1 MNTVSSRPEPTENSG
16 RNFLAENES
25 PQLEWSGTVKKE
37 ESSYSADFIATNSRL
52 ILSRGEGHFKDLG
65 LDSIESVE
73 TGVGTRTEREGIS
86 PNATLAFSIISILA
100 GLGWLLFAGS
110 GVLSAILGSIFI
122 ALGLHG
128 LRHGISNYDELKEN
142 MDISEYRIYNVILR
156 TSPQSQFSKPLHIE
170 TRENI
175 GPDLSRIIQEES

>member
-1 MNTVSSRPEPTENSG
+1 MSSRPEPTENSG

-37 ESSYSADFIATNSRL
+37 ENSYSADFIATNSRL

-86 PNATLAFSIISILA
+86 PNATLTFSIISILA

-110 GVLSAILGSIFI
+110 GVASAIFGSIFI

-142 MDISEYRIYNVILR
+142 MDISEYRIYNVVLR

-170 TRENI
+170 TRQNI